1 MCTLIC
7 ILLCGC
13 FVVKQLATMCAAQRA
28 FESGAGYTVKYAR
41 AIISLSLSRS
51 KQQAMI

>member
-1 MCTLIC
+1 MCTLVC

-13 FVVKQLATMCAAQRA
+13 FVVKQRATMCAERRA
-28 FESGAGYTVKYAR
+28 FESGSDYTVKNAR

>member
-1 MCTLIC
+1 MYTLVC

-13 FVVKQLATMCAAQRA
+13 FVVKQRSTMCAEQRA
-28 FESGAGYTVKYAR
+28 FESGAGNTVEHAR

-51 KQQAMI
+51 KQQAVL